1 MAAATLLSSINP
13 ANITE
18 TKSKATYSI
27 YLNWLQN
34 HCNGITSQDSTTLY
48 GFAYQKPMIAGEY
61 VYIARNILGL
71 YLNDDLNNSVISSQ
85 TSARKSNHSNTMTEG
100 ISIYPNPANIRL
112 FIEILGDY
120 SNRLDYTIF
129 SIDGRIVKQGL
140 ISNNLLNSINTSR
153 LMNGVY
159 FIKIQ
164 DNTQNIYSNRF
175 IVNK

>member
-18 TKSKATYSI
+18 TKATYSI

-71 YLNDDLNNSVISSQ
+71 YLNDDLNNSVINSQ

-100 ISIYPNPANIRL
+100 ISIYPNPATNLINISMSDNDNRKIN
-112 FIEILGDY
+112 FIIY
-120 SNRLDYTIF
+120 
-129 SIDGRIVKQGL
+129 SIDGKVIKQGSL
-140 ISNNLLNSINTSR
+140 QNKTNNSIDISGLQSGLYYLNIMGNESILLNEKI
-153 LMNGVY
+153 
-159 FIKIQ
+159 IKQ
-164 DNTQNIYSNRF
+164 
-175 IVNK
+175 